1 MNTKGSW
8 LKWVRITALVALVGS
23 VTVGAVLA
31 APQVTPLAD
40 NSWVRFE
47 QYLTALDQMEVD
59 RIAAYDV
66 DLASLRVNSLD
77 YFEQY
82 NAAIELAELS
92 RQAAVSAERGRTA
105 DNSWVRFEQYLTAL
119 DQTERDRNTI
129 SAVKSTSLIVIH
141 PSFFEGSS
149 PSSEDEYYAAL
160 DQAEWESS
168 RPPGLASI
176 RTRVGRTSPFE
187 RYGAA
192 NEEEYYAILEVMEE
206 ERQAALLAKPSREP
220 DDSGVRFQQYL
231 DAIK

>member
-31 APQVTPLAD
+31 APRVTPL
-40 NSWVRFE
+40 
-47 QYLTALDQMEVD
+47 
-59 RIAAYDV
+59 
-66 DLASLRVNSLD
+66 
-77 YFEQY
+77 
-82 NAAIELAELS
+82 
-92 RQAAVSAERGRTA
+92 A

-129 SAVKSTSLIVIH
+129 SAVKSTSLIVIP

-176 RTRVGRTSPFE
+176 RTRMGRTSPFE

-192 NEEEYYAILEVMEE
+192 NEEEYYTILEVMEE